1 MSRSA
6 KLRLADILEACD
18 RVLDYTSG
26 MSAEE
31 FKADGRTTD
40 AVIRNLQIIGEAV
53 KPLPEATRA
62 RDEAVDWRRIAG
74 MRDMLVHAYF
84 GIDLDLVWD
93 VAETKIPPLRD
104 AVRRLLD
111 EPEPT

>member
-1 MSRSA
+1 MSRSVS
-6 KLRLADILEACD
+6 LRLADILEACD
-18 RVLDYTSG
+18 RVVDYTSG
-26 MSAEE
+26 MSLDD
-31 FKADGRTTD
+31 FRADPRTAD

-62 RDEAVDWRRIAG
+62 RDEGVDWRRIAG

-84 GIDLDLVWD
+84 GVDLDLVWD
-93 VAETKIPPLRD
+93 VVETKIPPLRA

-111 EPEPT
+111 DPEPS